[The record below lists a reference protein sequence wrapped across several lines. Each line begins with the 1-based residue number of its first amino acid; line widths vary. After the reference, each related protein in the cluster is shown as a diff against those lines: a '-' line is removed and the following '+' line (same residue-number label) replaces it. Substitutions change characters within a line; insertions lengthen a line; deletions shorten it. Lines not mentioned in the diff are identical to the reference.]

1 METEK
6 EFDRTF
12 EERVKT
18 TIKKSTSICFNVKLA
33 KILGNNAAIYLSA
46 LMWKRDWFINHNK
59 ITPQQ
64 AFFNTQQDMEETT
77 LLNSYKQTKALK
89 ILESFNVVS
98 VKKMGMQAKN
108 FFTINYEK
116 IDFLLSIPE
125 EYFNNESVKNLMSS
139 GTKNKQL
146 LIKKVTDYIN
156 IINKNTINENIINN
170 FLRDFQSLKKLSSFD
185 GAKLLQKGSLKKRSK
200 ILLQNT
206 PLQNTPLLRE
216 RFSKETLSPKI
227 PIKKAKEVFISK
239 DVKSIIDYWTENKL
253 RMPSKETKS
262 YRNCVIK
269 TRDLLLGKLFL
280 KDKRYSIEE
289 IKSSIDNF
297 TQAVYNPDI
306 EPIAPDKK
314 KKLKSLSI
322 GDFIFSF
329 QGYSYFKEYLNKKP
343 SKVIEDKFPSMTKA
357 LKRLYSEDVFG
368 TTHKAFDFEEENH
381 FRRASIRLK
390 KFLNDNNKNWSNMM
404 IPVGDY
410 EEARL
415 LWESIKSSL
424 NGADDF
430 SKVTPSWLI
439 SNHTFNHRLP
449 AFLYHQGYLLEDIE
463 IRKEKTRTFSDRDI
477 MRMQDQEERRS
488 EIEYTRYLLGY

>member
-1 METEK
+1 MKK
-6 EFDRTF
+6 ENPKEGEIFNPYKVF
-12 EERVKT
+12 HGIHIPNSICKLT
-18 TIKKSTSICFNVKLA
+18 TITACTKLIWGRLIQYAGKNGFCYPKQKTLANELGISLMTVVRGLKELKDNKFIIITPPTGKDLLMHKNNRYEFLWHECMNKKNTPTYNRKVNSTDNKKVHLT
-33 KILGNNAAIYLSA
+33 NNQ
-46 LMWKRDWFINHNK
+46 KDTPNK
-59 ITPQQ
+59 IYSLDQIDSCVSSL
-64 AFFNTQQDMEETT
+64 NKETFKELT
-77 LLNSYKQTKALK
+77 LSN
-89 ILESFNVVS
+89 
-98 VKKMGMQAKN
+98 
-108 FFTINYEK
+108 
-116 IDFLLSIPE
+116 
-125 EYFNNESVKNLMSS
+125 
-139 GTKNKQL
+139 
-146 LIKKVTDYIN
+146 
-156 IINKNTINENIINN
+156 
-170 FLRDFQSLKKLSSFD
+170 FD
-185 GAKLLQKGSLKKRSK
+185 GAKLLRKGSLKKRSK

-227 PIKKAKEVFISK
+227 PVKKAKEVFISK

-253 RMPSKETKS
+253 RMPKKETKS

-368 TTHKAFDFEEENH
+368 TTHKAFDFEEENY
-381 FRRASIRLK
+381 FRRASMRLK

>member
-1 METEK
+1 
-6 EFDRTF
+6 
-12 EERVKT
+12 
-18 TIKKSTSICFNVKLA
+18 
-33 KILGNNAAIYLSA
+33 
-46 LMWKRDWFINHNK
+46 
-59 ITPQQ
+59 
-64 AFFNTQQDMEETT
+64 
-77 LLNSYKQTKALK
+77 
-89 ILESFNVVS
+89 
-98 VKKMGMQAKN
+98 
-108 FFTINYEK
+108 
-116 IDFLLSIPE
+116 
-125 EYFNNESVKNLMSS
+125 
-139 GTKNKQL
+139 
-146 LIKKVTDYIN
+146 
-156 IINKNTINENIINN
+156 
-170 FLRDFQSLKKLSSFD
+170 
-185 GAKLLQKGSLKKRSK
+185 
-200 ILLQNT
+200 
-206 PLQNTPLLRE
+206 
-216 RFSKETLSPKI
+216 
-227 PIKKAKEVFISK
+227 
-239 DVKSIIDYWTENKL
+239 
-253 RMPSKETKS
+253 
-262 YRNCVIK
+262 
-269 TRDLLLGKLFL
+269 L

-314 KKLKSLSI
+314 KKLKYLTI

-368 TTHKAFDFEEENH
+368 TTHKVFDFEEENH
-381 FRRASIRLK
+381 FRRASMRLK